1 MRKVLPIDVELLLS
15 RFDLLGRGDDSEKDI
30 VVELIRALNLSFD

>member
-1 MRKVLPIDVELLLS
+1 VRKVLPIDVELILS

-30 VVELIRALNLSFD
+30 MVELIRALHLSFD